1 MLQSRHHEDTDE
13 TRQDR
18 EILQALREASEADSL
33 EPRRRVTVLDAAG
46 SPRSGWLAIL
56 LPPVPLGA
64 GRALAGA
71 AAMAAVAL
79 LATVSLLGPESAL
92 EGELPATT
100 GPEGPAGALAVD
112 VPAPAGGVAAGLQV
126 TEQQGAVIL
135 HWSSPGDR
143 PHRVV
148 RATDPR
154 QLDSAPAEVVHG
166 DTWVDPNTNGSRI
179 VFYRVEE
186 L

>member
-1 MLQSRHHEDTDE
+1 MPQSRHEDPDE
-13 TRQDR
+13 ARQDR
-18 EILQALREASEADSL
+18 EIIQALREASAAGSL
-33 EPRRRVTVLDAAG
+33 EPQRRVALLDASQRPTG
-46 SPRSGWLAIL
+46 GWLANL

-71 AAMAAVAL
+71 TAMAAVAL
-79 LATVSLLGPESAL
+79 LVTVSLLGPGSVL
-92 EGELPATT
+92 EGELPAPT
-100 GPEGPAGALAVD
+100 GHEGSVGALAVQ
-112 VPAPAGGVAAGLQV
+112 VPPPAAAVAAGLQV
-126 TEQQGAVIL
+126 TEQQGEVIL